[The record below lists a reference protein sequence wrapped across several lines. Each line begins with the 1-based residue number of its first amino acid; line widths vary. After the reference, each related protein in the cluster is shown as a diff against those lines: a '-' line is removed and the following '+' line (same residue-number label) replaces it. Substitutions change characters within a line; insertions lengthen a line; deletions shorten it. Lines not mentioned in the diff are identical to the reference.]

1 MDITVLKTIRILDPW
16 LANHSPSSDHICQ
29 CYKLKSNYYICS
41 VKGSLKVVKLISSQN
56 DKVNK
61 HRNFRP
67 FSINFYFLIFPARI
81 QDRNE
86 LHESQ
91 LRIFNNCLATN
102 VQNDQTVF
110 DKWTK
115 IIELRSSLIQSQG
128 QDSLAERSKDREPT
142 LQDSELNSIGPKPQK
157 VLYNKFCRA

>member
-1 MDITVLKTIRILDPW
+1 MKSQSHILTQSLLNKLFPRLNIKTRSFWTSASSKPDKFLIPGLW
-16 LANHSPSSDHICQ
+16 ANHSPSSDHICQ

-67 FSINFYFLIFPARI
+67 FSINFYFLLFPARI

-91 LRIFNNCLATN
+91 LRIFNNCLTTN

-110 DKWTK
+110 KNQRK
-115 IIELRSSLIQSQG
+115 
-128 QDSLAERSKDREPT
+128 
-142 LQDSELNSIGPKPQK
+142 
-157 VLYNKFCRA
+157 